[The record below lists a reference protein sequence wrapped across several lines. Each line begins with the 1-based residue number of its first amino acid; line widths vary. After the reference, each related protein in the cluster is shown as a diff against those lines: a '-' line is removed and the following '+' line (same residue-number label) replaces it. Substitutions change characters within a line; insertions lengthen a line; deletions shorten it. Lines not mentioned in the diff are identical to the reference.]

1 MALSA
6 SCAHVRVQPR
16 LSLADITAGRAG
28 TGPQLAGLAV
38 VVTDAD
44 KDLRAEAFGL
54 AVIGP
59 DRAMTVDTPVRVAS
73 VSKLITT
80 LGILRLVD
88 AGTLDLDR
96 DVSVYLGR
104 QLRNP
109 AFPLTPITL
118 RLLLSHQSSIT
129 DGGGYFWPLG
139 TRLRDGMTMA
149 NWEAAQ
155 PPGRFFSYA
164 NLNYGIAAEVM
175 EAATGERFDK
185 LMTRLVFE
193 PLKMDACYNW
203 SGCSAAAISSAAV
216 LYRKGADETAWAPT
230 GPWVAQI
237 DDLRGVAPLCPV
249 RISAPDASCDLR
261 GYVPGSN
268 GTLFS
273 PQGGVR
279 ISARDLARVARLLL
293 NEGEL
298 DGVRFLAPSTIQ
310 TMMTPQWQTGE
321 TPSGETYGGLM
332 RCWGLSIQCLTGDV
346 VGQDQ
351 PLFPGR
357 SRWWGHL
364 GDAYGA
370 WTGIWIDP
378 VRGRGYVYIVTG
390 TADDPAKSPGRHS
403 QFHSYEEAILSEL
416 AR

>member
-1 MALSA
+1 MALAA
-6 SCAHVRVQPR
+6 SCAHVPVQPR
-16 LSLADITAGRAG
+16 PSLADITAGRAG
-28 TGPQLAGLAV
+28 TGPELAGLAV

-54 AVIGP
+54 AVIAP

-96 DVSVYLGR
+96 DVSVYLGW

-118 RLLLSHQSSIT
+118 RLLLSHQSSVT
-129 DGGGYFWPLG
+129 DGGGYFWPFG
-139 TRLRDGMTMA
+139 TRLRDGMTVA
-149 NWEAAQ
+149 NWEAAH
-155 PPGRFFSYA
+155 PPGRYFSYA

-175 EAATGERFDK
+175 EAATGEWFDR

-193 PLKMDACYNW
+193 PLKLDACYNW
-203 SGCSAAAISSAAV
+203 SGCSAAAISGAAV
-216 LYRKGADETAWAPT
+216 LYRKGRDETAWVPA
-230 GPWVAQI
+230 GPWVAQT
-237 DDLRGVAPLCPV
+237 DDLRGVAPPCQV
-249 RISAPDASCDLR
+249 RTNSPDPSCDLTT
-261 GYVPGSN
+261 YVPGSN

-279 ISARDLARVARLLL
+279 ISARDLARIARLLL

-298 DGVRFLAPSTIQ
+298 EGVRFLAPSTLQ

-321 TPSGETYGGLM
+321 TPSGETYDGLM
-332 RCWGLSIQCLTGDV
+332 RCWGLSIQCLTGDA

-390 TADDPAKSPGRHS
+390 TADDPAKSRGSRS
-403 QFHSYEEAILSEL
+403 QFHSYEEAILSQL